1 MKKKLV
7 SLLLAAVCF
16 LAGSL
21 LASKLVLGRDVVRL
35 HVVAASDSRGDQAKK
50 LLVRDA
56 VLRQLDTVSRDS
68 LEGALPALQD
78 TAQAAL
84 RAAGSGEDVRVS
96 LGRERFETRQGED
109 CALPAGIYETLR
121 VTIGAGQGHNWWGVV
136 FPKACGEI
144 AEPVWSGEQKPVR
157 FFLLEKLGQAET
169 WLDEKLSSLLDRE

>member
-21 LASKLVLGRDVVRL
+21 LASKLVLERDVVRL
-35 HVVAASDSRGDQAKK
+35 HVVAASDSREDQEVK

-56 VLRQLDTVSRDS
+56 VLRQLDAVNRDC
-68 LEGALPALQD
+68 LEGALPALRN

-84 RAAGSGEDVRVS
+84 RSAGSGEDVRVS

-109 CALPAGIYETLR
+109 GALPAGIYETLR

-136 FPKACGEI
+136 FPRACGEI
-144 AEPVWSGEQKPVR
+144 AEPVWSGEQRPVR
-157 FFLLEKLGQAET
+157 FFFLEKLGQAET